1 VNFEEVNLRF
11 YVRRR
16 ESGEVRRGVVF
27 VKEIVPRRAIA
38 YVARWSYGEKYF
50 AYPTRHTISEWVH
63 LQRSMNGNFGTSGTP
78 WAEWPRGLPL
88 YPGKAACNNS
98 PPNIIGGYSTKREG
112 GSVEYRLSHVPWW
125 AWTVSETR
133 FEGDGDLFYG
143 DEFGECLN
151 RAPDSAFIAEG
162 LRSRS
167 TSRGDYLC
175 SPPSVVPFRRI
186 QPFLYVAT
194 FATDAGLLSVLWM
207 WQVQGSCRWDFRG
220 VFPSILDR
228 KRNF

>member
-1 VNFEEVNLRF
+1 MNFEEVNLRF

-63 LQRSMNGNFGTSGTP
+63 LQRKFRDKWHAVGGVASG
-78 WAEWPRGLPL
+78 
-88 YPGKAACNNS
+88 AASLLREGCLEQFATEHYW
-98 PPNIIGGYSTKREG
+98 GYSTKREG